1 MIAKYTISVVGI
13 GLFRPAN
20 NVSERGSGIYPASKA
35 SVEGEATIICGG
47 PCGAVAPPMP
57 PHPALAPAKP
67 DARFGFAG
75 GGGDASPLK

>member
-1 MIAKYTISVVGI
+1 RAD
-13 GLFRPAN
+13 
-20 NVSERGSGIYPASKA
+20 A
-35 SVEGEATIICGG
+35 SVEGEATIICRG

-75 GGGDASPLK
+75 GGGDASPFI

>member
-1 MIAKYTISVVGI
+1 
-13 GLFRPAN
+13 
-20 NVSERGSGIYPASKA
+20 ASKA

-75 GGGDASPLK
+75 GGGDASPCK